1 MTGNTMDIQLLTTH
15 LSVSP
20 QILVSEMQALS
31 EAGFKSI
38 ICNRPDGEGPG
49 QPRFAEIA
57 AAASQYGLQA
67 QYLPV
72 ESGNVL
78 NEDGQAFGQLLST
91 LPGPVLAYCRT
102 GMRSST
108 LWSLLQSGMT
118 PQQQILEASQKVS
131 E

>member
-20 QILVSEMQALS
+20 QILVSDMQALS

-38 ICNRPDGEGPG
+38 ICNRPDGEGPD
-49 QPRFAEIA
+49 QPRFAE
-57 AAASQYGLQA
+57 
-67 QYLPV
+67 
-72 ESGNVL
+72 
-78 NEDGQAFGQLLST
+78 
-91 LPGPVLAYCRT
+91 
-102 GMRSST
+102 MRSST
-108 LWSLLQSGMT
+108 LWTLSQSGMT